1 MATQRTIQVNNL
13 TIIIEKERFK
23 IEGMQN
29 WIWMKDVLDE
39 TIIQMVK
46 SVYSPIFKAA
56 VCHAKETMQRRANQE
71 IEVLYMGLSNSYSVV
86 KQNGEF
92 E

>member
-1 MATQRTIQVNNL
+1 MATQRTIKVNSL
-13 TIIIEKERFK
+13 TIIIERERFR

-29 WIWMKDVLDE
+29 WIYMENVLDE

-46 SVYSPIFKAA
+46 SIYSPIFTAA
-56 VCHAKETMQRRANQE
+56 VNHAKETMKRRAMQE
-71 IEVLYMGLSNSYSVV
+71 IDVLYMGISASYSVV

-92 E
+92 G

>member
-1 MATQRTIQVNNL
+1 MATQRTIKVNNL

-46 SVYSPIFKAA
+46 SIYSPIFKAA
-56 VCHAKETMQRRANQE
+56 VNHAKETMQRRANQE

-86 KQNGEF
+86 KENGDF